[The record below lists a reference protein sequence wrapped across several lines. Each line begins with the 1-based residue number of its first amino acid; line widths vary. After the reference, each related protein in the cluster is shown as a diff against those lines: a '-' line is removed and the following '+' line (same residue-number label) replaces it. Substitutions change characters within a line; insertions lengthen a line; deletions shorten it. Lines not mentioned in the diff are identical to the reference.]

1 MSDDMPRE
9 WRVGWSMLEDIEAE
23 AKQLQERRSACRSTD
38 DCNSIARPVW
48 VRARELLR
56 EWNAAVCTL
65 RESGISE
72 DNPGMRAALAWAY
85 HVRGVIWASLRPL
98 FGTAME

>member
-9 WRVGWSMLEDIEAE
+9 WRVGWSMLEDIQAE
-23 AKQLQERRSACRSTD
+23 AKQLHERRSACRSTD
-38 DCNSIARPVW
+38 DYNPIAQPVW
-48 VRARELLR
+48 VRARELLGQW
-56 EWNAAVCTL
+56 EAAVRTL

-72 DNPGMRAALAWAY
+72 DNTGMRAALAWAY
-85 HVRGVIWASLRPL
+85 EVRGLIWVSLRPL